1 MNIRYSIGLLLVLG
15 SLGLSNLGLAYET
28 GQVVNPGILSGSVA
42 FQGNVLAPRSFTV
55 QKNPEICGE
64 TRSLTKV
71 SVKNGMLQGAVIAL
85 EGITK
90 GKAFEEKHFR
100 ANRPGLGAFHYRAGK
115 KLDLEVHTKHC
126 NFGPF
131 TGVVA
136 RDESIQFTN
145 HDSIKHTLHTYVL
158 RGKKATI
165 LKTVHNRGIPASGT
179 IKEIFTKKKLKK
191 PGVVAITCDR
201 HDFMENWLY
210 VADSPYFAISDDSG
224 RFNIDEIPPGTYN
237 MIVWHPVLGTQEQHV
252 TITPQKTVNVDFEF
266 VKK

>member
-1 MNIRYSIGLLLVLG
+1 MKTQYSIGFIIIMVFLG
-15 SLGLSNLGLAYET
+15 TWNLGLAYKIEN
-28 GQVVNPGILSGSVA
+28 VVNPGMLSGQVT
-42 FQGNVLAPRSFTV
+42 FNGKVLAPRTFTV

-71 SVKNGMLQGAVIAL
+71 SVKNGNLQGAVIAL

-90 GKAFEEKHFR
+90 GKPFEEKH
-100 ANRPGLGAFHYRAGK
+100 YRADHPGQGEFFYQTGK
-115 KLDLEVHTKHC
+115 KLDLEVRTKHC

-131 TGVVA
+131 TGVIA

-145 HDSIKHTLHTYVL
+145 QDSIKHTLHTYVL

-165 LKTVHNRGIPASGT
+165 LKTVHNRGIPALGSIDET
-179 IKEIFTKKKLKK
+179 FTKRTLKK

-210 VADSPYFAISDDSG
+210 VADSPYFAISDERG
-224 RFNIDEIPPGTYN
+224 QFNIDGIPPGTYN
-237 MIVWHPVLGTQEQHV
+237 MIAWHPVLGTQEQEV
-252 TITPQKTVNVDFEF
+252 TITPQKTVRLNLEF

>member
-1 MNIRYSIGLLLVLG
+1 MNMKYSIGFSIVVVILG
-15 SLGLSNLGLAYET
+15 TWNLGLAYKTEN
-28 GQVVNPGILSGSVA
+28 VVNPGTLRGQVTFEGKI
-42 FQGNVLAPRSFTV
+42 LAPRTFTV

-71 SVKNGMLQGAVIAL
+71 AVKNGMLQGAVIAL

-90 GKAFEEKHFR
+90 GKAYEEKHFQ
-100 ANRPGLGAFHYRAGK
+100 AKLPGQGEFHYRAGEN
-115 KLDLEVHTKHC
+115 LDLEVRTKHC

-145 HDSIKHTLHTYVL
+145 QDSIKHTLHTYVL
-158 RGKKATI
+158 RGRKATI
-165 LKTVHNRGIPASGT
+165 LKTVHNRGIPALDT
-179 IKEIFTKKKLKK
+179 IDETFTKKTLKK

-210 VADSPYFAISDDSG
+210 VADSPYFAISDERG
-224 RFNIDEIPPGTYN
+224 QFNIDGIPPGTYK
-237 MIVWHPVLGTQEQHV
+237 MIAWHPVLGTQEQNV
-252 TITPQKTVNVDFEF
+252 TITPQETMRLNLKFL
-266 VKK
+266 KK